1 MLLKR
6 LLAALAATFVLSAGH
21 PVLAWDDGV
30 TPFVV
35 TPEAVVDRML
45 HFAAPKKGERLIDL
59 GSGDGR
65 IVIEAAR
72 RFGTSGMGVDIDP
85 RLVNLARERAKRA
98 GVESLAEFHVR
109 DLFETDLRGANIIT
123 MYLLPEVNR
132 QLVPRLKAQLAPGT
146 RIVSHDYDLGDWPYD
161 EMIELPLAE
170 KLVGP
175 MGRSR
180 IFLWMVPA
188 DARGRWTWELPA
200 HGGRWA
206 FDIKQENQIVDVTL
220 RSPSTPLL
228 VRGARLRGTELRLAI
243 TGIVG
248 GKAFN
253 HLFRGIV
260 SADGKID
267 GEVRVS
273 DGDDFRTLP
282 WKAVRQ

>member
-6 LLAALAATFVLSAGH
+6 LLAAAAAALALSSAA

-65 IVIEAAR
+65 IVIESAK

-85 RLVNLARERAKRA
+85 RLVHLARERAKRA
-98 GVESLAEFHVR
+98 GVENLAEFHVR

-132 QLVPRLKAQLAPGT
+132 QLVPRLKAQLTPGT

-161 EMIELPLAE
+161 EMLELPLAE

-180 IFLWMVPA
+180 VFLWVVPA
-188 DARGRWTWELPA
+188 DARGRWTWDLPE
-200 HGGRWA
+200 HGGKWA
-206 FDIKQENQIVDVTL
+206 FDVKQENQIVDVTL
-220 RSPSTPLL
+220 RSPTSPLL
-228 VRGARLRGTELRLAI
+228 VRGSRLRGTELRLAI

-248 GKAFN
+248 GKAYN
-253 HLFRGIV
+253 HLFRGTV
-260 SADGKID
+260 SPDGVID

-273 DGDDFRTLP
+273 DGDEFRTLP